1 MLGFPGM
8 VRTETR
14 ERAYMSLF
22 SRRDTSPIPSTNFS
36 AFDSHIS
43 VSGDVETEGA
53 LRIDGRL
60 EGTIRR
66 ADLIVV
72 GQGATV
78 VGDIT
83 AREVIVGGAVTGN
96 IFAAQRTELQST
108 GIVAGDIRSAAI
120 LIHEGGVV
128 QGRLYIHPISGTAEG
143 GTGSGGSGGKETP
156 AIAATSRASD
166 SARLSPALLGK

>member
-1 MLGFPGM
+1 
-8 VRTETR
+8 
-14 ERAYMSLF
+14 MSLF
-22 SRRDTSPIPSTNFS
+22 SRRDASPIPSTNFS
-36 AFDSHIS
+36 VFDSHIA
-43 VSGDVETEGA
+43 VSGDLETEGA

-60 EGTIRR
+60 EGTIHR
-66 ADLIVV
+66 ADLIVI

-128 QGRLYIHPISGTAEG
+128 QGRLYIHPISGSAEG
-143 GTGSGGSGGKETP
+143 SGTGAATGGQSGTP
-156 AIAATSRASD
+156 ALPAGSSRS
-166 SARLSPALLGK
+166 SGSESGRLSPALLGK

>member
-1 MLGFPGM
+1 
-8 VRTETR
+8 
-14 ERAYMSLF
+14 MSLF
-22 SRRDTSPIPSTNFS
+22 SRREVSPIPSTNFS
-36 AFDSHIS
+36 VFDSHIS
-43 VSGDVETEGA
+43 VSGDLETDGA

-60 EGTIRR
+60 EGTIHR

-143 GTGSGGSGGKETP
+143 SGSSAASSTP
-156 AIAATSRASD
+156 ALTATASRSS
-166 SARLSPALLGK
+166 SAESGRLSPALMGK

>member
-1 MLGFPGM
+1 MSIFG
-8 VRTETR
+8 RR
-14 ERAYMSLF
+14 EA
-22 SRRDTSPIPSTNFS
+22 SPIPTTNFS
-36 AFDSHIS
+36 VFDSHIS
-43 VSGDVETEGA
+43 VSGDLETDGA

-60 EGTIRR
+60 EGSIHR

-72 GQGATV
+72 GQGASV

-120 LIHEGGVV
+120 LVHEGGVV
-128 QGRLYIHPISGTAEG
+128 QGRLYIHPISATPG
-143 GTGSGGSGGKETP
+143 GTSGSNNSGGQPPRVSSGEEQ
-156 AIAATSRASD
+156 
-166 SARLSPALLGK
+166 ARLSPALLGK

>member
-1 MLGFPGM
+1 MSIFG
-8 VRTETR
+8 RR
-14 ERAYMSLF
+14 EA
-22 SRRDTSPIPSTNFS
+22 SPIPTTNFS
-36 AFDSHIS
+36 VFDSHIS
-43 VSGDVETEGA
+43 VSGDLETDGA

-60 EGTIRR
+60 EGSIHR

-72 GQGATV
+72 GQGASV

-120 LIHEGGVV
+120 LVHEGGVV
-128 QGRLYIHPISGTAEG
+128 QGRLYIHPISASAEG
-143 GTGSGGSGGKETP
+143 GSSGGSNNSNPQPPRVSSGEEQG
-156 AIAATSRASD
+156 
-166 SARLSPALLGK
+166 RLSPALLGK

>member
-1 MLGFPGM
+1 
-8 VRTETR
+8 
-14 ERAYMSLF
+14 MSLF
-22 SRRDTSPIPSTNFS
+22 SRRDSSPIPSTNFS

-43 VSGDVETEGA
+43 ITGDVETEGA
-53 LRIDGRL
+53 LRVDGRV

-66 ADLIVV
+66 ADLVV
-72 GQGATV
+72 IGQGATI
-78 VGDIT
+78 VGDVT

-128 QGRLYIHPISGTAEG
+128 QGRLYIHPISGSPEG
-143 GTGSGGSGGKETP
+143 GSGGSGKETP
-156 AIAATSRASD
+156 ALTARSSASD
-166 SARLSPALLGK
+166 TARLSPALLGK

>member
-1 MLGFPGM
+1 MSIFG
-8 VRTETR
+8 RR
-14 ERAYMSLF
+14 EA
-22 SRRDTSPIPSTNFS
+22 SPIPTTNFS
-36 AFDSHIS
+36 VFDSHIS
-43 VSGDVETEGA
+43 VSGDLETDGA

-60 EGTIRR
+60 EGSIHR

-72 GQGATV
+72 GQGASV

-120 LIHEGGVV
+120 LVHEGGVV
-128 QGRLYIHPISGTAEG
+128 QGRLYIHPISANVEG
-143 GTGSGGSGGKETP
+143 GSAGGPSNNSGGTPPRVSSGEEQG
-156 AIAATSRASD
+156 
-166 SARLSPALLGK
+166 RLSPALLGK

>member
-1 MLGFPGM
+1 
-8 VRTETR
+8 
-14 ERAYMSLF
+14 MSIF
-22 SRRDTSPIPSTNFS
+22 GRRDVSPIPTTNFS
-36 AFDSHIS
+36 VFDSHIS
-43 VSGDVETEGA
+43 VSGDLETDGA

-60 EGTIRR
+60 EGSIHR

-72 GQGATV
+72 GQGASV

-120 LIHEGGVV
+120 LVHEGGVV
-128 QGRLYIHPISGTAEG
+128 QGRLYIHPISAASEG
-143 GTGSGGSGGKETP
+143 GASGSNSSGGQPPRVSSGEEQ
-156 AIAATSRASD
+156 
-166 SARLSPALLGK
+166 ARLSPALLGK

>member
-1 MLGFPGM
+1 
-8 VRTETR
+8 
-14 ERAYMSLF
+14 MSLF
-22 SRRDTSPIPSTNFS
+22 SRREVSPIPSTNFS
-36 AFDSHIS
+36 VFDSHIS
-43 VSGDVETEGA
+43 VSGDLETDGA

-60 EGTIRR
+60 EGTIHR

-128 QGRLYIHPISGTAEG
+128 QGRLYIHPISGAGE
-143 GTGSGGSGGKETP
+143 GSGSS
-156 AIAATSRASD
+156 ATSSPQAITATASRAQSGAE
-166 SARLSPALLGK
+166 SARLSPALIGK

>member
-1 MLGFPGM
+1 
-8 VRTETR
+8 
-14 ERAYMSLF
+14 MSLF
-22 SRRDTSPIPSTNFS
+22 SRREASPIPTTNFS
-36 AFDSHIS
+36 VFDSHIA
-43 VSGDVETEGA
+43 VSGDLETDGA

-60 EGTIRR
+60 EGSIHR

-72 GQGATV
+72 GQGASV

-120 LIHEGGVV
+120 LVHEGGVV
-128 QGRLYIHPISGTAEG
+128 QGRLYIHPISASAEG
-143 GTGSGGSGGKETP
+143 GASGSNNSGGTPPRVSSGEEQG
-156 AIAATSRASD
+156 
-166 SARLSPALLGK
+166 RLSPALLGK

>member
-1 MLGFPGM
+1 
-8 VRTETR
+8 
-14 ERAYMSLF
+14 MSLF
-22 SRRDTSPIPSTNFS
+22 SRRETSPIPTTNFS
-36 AFDSHIS
+36 VFDSHIAI
-43 VSGDVETEGA
+43 SGDLETDGA

-60 EGTIRR
+60 EGSIHR
-66 ADLIVV
+66 ADLIVI
-72 GQGATV
+72 GEGASV

-120 LIHEGGVV
+120 LVHEGGVV
-128 QGRLYIHPISGTAEG
+128 QGRLYIHPISGVTES
-143 GTGSGGSGGKETP
+143 GSGGASGGPPRVTSGET
-156 AIAATSRASD
+156 D

>member
-1 MLGFPGM
+1 
-8 VRTETR
+8 
-14 ERAYMSLF
+14 MSIF
-22 SRRDTSPIPSTNFS
+22 GRRDVSPIPTTNFS
-36 AFDSHIS
+36 VFDSHIS
-43 VSGDVETEGA
+43 VSGDLETDGA

-60 EGTIRR
+60 EGSIHR

-72 GQGATV
+72 GQGASV

-120 LIHEGGVV
+120 LVHEGGVV
-128 QGRLYIHPISGTAEG
+128 QGRLYIHPISAAGEG
-143 GTGSGGSGGKETP
+143 GSGGSNSGQQPPRVSSGEEQG
-156 AIAATSRASD
+156 
-166 SARLSPALLGK
+166 RLSPALLGK